1 MSPLSAETN
10 WSATVLSSALSRPP
24 SVYHAWNVEE
34 FNTEFWNSM
43 HVNWWN
49 MMETSF
55 GLIFGTILAGGVW
68 LNRRLIPPPAE
79 PDVVTI
85 SPPWEIT
92 LCVVHVILLV
102 AAEFWPLPE
111 PIFGYSQLYVRFGL
125 LLATIPLIGI
135 VGGRFWPYL
144 LTLPV
149 LTIPIAGKTLN
160 ALAYAKVPTISVGLG
175 SLVLMAIPLGV
186 ATIAAALLSS
196 AQYGRQSV
204 RAMAAWGLLVTSWL
218 FYGLNCAF
226 FHFGWPWP
234 YLLKWPPQFGAMI
247 DFVSTRKEW
256 DGRTHSGLIFAF
268 FVCCLTV
275 AALWCLLSAWRQ
287 RRIVER

>member
-1 MSPLSAETN
+1 
-10 WSATVLSSALSRPP
+10 
-24 SVYHAWNVEE
+24 
-34 FNTEFWNSM
+34 
-43 HVNWWN
+43 
-49 MMETSF
+49 
-55 GLIFGTILAGGVW
+55 LIFGTILAAGVW
-68 LNRRLIPPPAE
+68 LNRHLITTPAI
-79 PDVVTI
+79 PDEVTI

-111 PIFGYSQLYVRFGL
+111 SISWYSQQYIQWGL
-125 LLATIPLIGI
+125 LLSTIPMIGI

-144 LTLPV
+144 MTLPV

-175 SLVLMAIPLGV
+175 SLVLTAIPLGI
-186 ATIAAALLSS
+186 AAIAAAFLIS
-196 AQYGRQSV
+196 AQYHRQSV

-226 FHFGWPWP
+226 FHFGWPWT
-234 YLLKWPPQFGAMI
+234 YLFNSPPQFAEMI

-256 DGRTHSGLIFAF
+256 DGRTHSGLIFTF
-268 FVCCLTV
+268 FVCCLTL
-275 AALWCLLSAWRQ
+275 AALWGLVSAWRQ
-287 RRIVER
+287 RRQTTQIVEE